1 MQQRI
6 SPASA
11 ITGAI
16 TLPGDKSISHRY
28 AMISAIADGE
38 SRIHN
43 YSTGADCHSTLGC
56 VRALGIEVEVTG
68 TEVLIKGKG
77 LDGLRAPAGDL
88 DAGNSGSTIRMLS
101 GILAAQP
108 FVSRIFGDESLSRR
122 PMQRIMRPLAE
133 MGAQIRAREDKF
145 PPLEIHGARLRP
157 IDYTLPVPSAQVK
170 TCVLF
175 ARTLRRGRRPP
186 SASRWRRA
194 ITPKSRCANSAPT
207 STVAAR
213 QRKITLAGRPH
224 LTGRELMVPSRS
236 LLGGVLHRGRAAGAR
251 IAAHHPRRRP
261 ESDALRPARFSD
273 RHGRARFAFRTLESR
288 NGELIGDIVVQHSD
302 LQGGT
307 IEGALTAA
315 LIDEIPVLAVLGAA
329 TEEGLTVRDAGELRV
344 KETDR
349 IRTVVENLRRTRRGG
364 GRTARRHG
372 DSRAAR
378 SSARPS
384 SISFGDH
391 RIAMAFAVAALR
403 ADGESVIEGAEAA
416 SVSFPEFW
424 STLARIADGKSSGP
438 GRSRAA
444 GDFTGGYVFGTQLQ
458 DQRVQRDRLLN
469 VAPDQHRRFRRPCA
483 TALRIQANC
492 TLAASASSSRRIS

>member
-11 ITGAI
+11 IAGAI

-38 SRIHN
+38 SHILN

-56 VRALGIEVEVTG
+56 VRALGIDVDVAG
-68 TEVLIKGKG
+68 TEVRIKGKG
-77 LDGLRAPAGDL
+77 LDGLAASAADL

-108 FVSRIFGDESLSRR
+108 FVTRIFGDESLSRR
-122 PMQRIMRPLAE
+122 PMQRIMGPLAE
-133 MGAQIRAREDKF
+133 MGAEISAREGKF

-175 ARTLRRGRRPP
+175 AGLFADGQTSVTEPV
-186 SASRWRRA
+186 ASRDHTEIALREFGASLSTTQRR
-194 ITPKSRCANSAPT
+194 
-207 STVAAR
+207 
-213 QRKITLAGRPH
+213 ITLTGRPH
-224 LTGRELMVPSRS
+224 LTGRELMVPSDLSSAAFFIVAALLVPGSQLTIRGVGLNPTRS
-236 LLGGVLHRGRAAGAR
+236 ALLDFLVGMGAR
-251 IAAHHPRRRP
+251 ILIP
-261 ESDALRPARFSD
+261 
-273 RHGRARFAFRTLESR
+273 TLESS
-288 NGELIGDIVVQHSD
+288 NGELVGDIVVQHSE
-302 LQGGT
+302 LKGGT
-307 IEGALTAA
+307 VEGALSAA

-349 IRTVVENLRRTRRGG
+349 IRTGVENLRRLGVQAEERPDGMVIP
-364 GRTARRHG
+364 GRQKF
-372 DSRAAR
+372 RAAEFD
-378 SSARPS
+378 
-384 SISFGDH
+384 SFGDH

-403 ADGESVIEGAEAA
+403 ADGPSVIENADAA

-424 STLARIADGKSSGP
+424 STLAGIAE
-438 GRSRAA
+438 
-444 GDFTGGYVFGTQLQ
+444 
-458 DQRVQRDRLLN
+458 
-469 VAPDQHRRFRRPCA
+469 
-483 TALRIQANC
+483 
-492 TLAASASSSRRIS
+492 

>member
-56 VRALGIEVEVTG
+56 VRALGIEVEVDG

-77 LDGLRAPAGDL
+77 LDGLRAPVNDL

-108 FVSRIFGDESLSRR
+108 FLARIFGDESLSRR

-133 MGAQIRAREDKF
+133 MGAEIRAREDKF
-145 PPLEIHGARLRP
+145 PPLEIHGTRLRP

-175 ARTLRRGRRPP
+175 AGLFAAGQTSVSEPV
-186 SASRWRRA
+186 ASRDHTEIALREFGA
-194 ITPKSRCANSAPT
+194 DLSVS
-207 STVAAR
+207 
-213 QRKITLAGRPH
+213 QRKITLAGRPR
-224 LTGRELMVPSRS
+224 LTGRELVVPSDLSSAAFFIVAALLIPGSQLTIRGVGLNPTRS
-236 LLGGVLHRGRAAGAR
+236 ALLDLLIGMGAK
-251 IAAHHPRRRP
+251 ILIP
-261 ESDALRPARFSD
+261 
-273 RHGRARFAFRTLESR
+273 TLESR

-302 LQGGT
+302 LKGGT
-307 IEGALTAA
+307 VEGALTAA

-329 TEEGLTVRDAGELRV
+329 TEDGLTVRDAGELRV

-349 IRTVVENLRRTRRGG
+349 IRTVVENLRRLGVEAEEQPDGMVIPGRQKFRG
-364 GRTARRHG
+364 
-372 DSRAAR
+372 AAFD
-378 SSARPS
+378 
-384 SISFGDH
+384 SFGDH

-403 ADGESVIEGAEAA
+403 AEGESVIEGAEAA

-424 STLARIADGKSSGP
+424 STLAR
-438 GRSRAA
+438 
-444 GDFTGGYVFGTQLQ
+444 
-458 DQRVQRDRLLN
+458 
-469 VAPDQHRRFRRPCA
+469 
-483 TALRIQANC
+483 
-492 TLAASASSSRRIS
+492 LAA

>member
-38 SRIHN
+38 SRILN

-56 VRALGIEVEVTG
+56 VRALGIDVTVAG
-68 TEVLIKGKG
+68 TEVRIKGKG
-77 LDGLRAPAGDL
+77 LDGLRAPAADL

-108 FVSRIFGDESLSRR
+108 FATHIFGDESLSRR
-122 PMQRIMRPLAE
+122 PMQRIMGPLAE
-133 MGAQIRAREDKF
+133 MGAEIVAREGKF
-145 PPLEIHGARLRP
+145 PPLEIRGARLRP

-175 ARTLRRGRRPP
+175 AGLFADGRTSVSEPV
-186 SASRWRRA
+186 ASRDHTEIALREFGADLR
-194 ITPKSRCANSAPT
+194 TT
-207 STVAAR
+207 
-213 QRKITLAGRPH
+213 QRTITLTGRPH
-224 LTGRELMVPSRS
+224 LTGRELMVPSDLSSAAFFIVAALLVPGSQLTIRGVGLNPTRS
-236 LLGGVLHRGRAAGAR
+236 GLLDFLVGMGAK
-251 IAAHHPRRRP
+251 ILIP
-261 ESDALRPARFSD
+261 
-273 RHGRARFAFRTLESR
+273 TLESR

-302 LQGGT
+302 LKGGT
-307 IEGALTAA
+307 VEGALTAA

-349 IRTVVENLRRTRRGG
+349 IRTVVDNLRRLGVEAEERADGMVIP
-364 GRTARRHG
+364 GRQKF
-372 DSRAAR
+372 RAGEFD
-378 SSARPS
+378 
-384 SISFGDH
+384 SFGDH
-391 RIAMAFAVAALR
+391 RIAMAFAVAALC
-403 ADGESVIEGAEAA
+403 ADGESAIDGAEAA

-424 STLARIADGKSSGP
+424 STLGRIAG
-438 GRSRAA
+438 
-444 GDFTGGYVFGTQLQ
+444 
-458 DQRVQRDRLLN
+458 
-469 VAPDQHRRFRRPCA
+469 
-483 TALRIQANC
+483 
-492 TLAASASSSRRIS
+492 